1 MTLDPRRYA
10 PATAR
15 NRDPILSVLRDILP
29 QTGTVLEIASGTG
42 EHVAWF
48 AAAFPGLTFQPSERT
63 AELLSSIAAHA
74 GDSGCSNIRPALHLD
89 VTSADPWS
97 VGTVDAAYN
106 CNMIHIAPWT
116 VAEGLM
122 RGLGAV
128 LKPAAPFML
137 YGPFKVGG
145 VHTALSNAAFDESLQ
160 AMNSSYGVRD
170 LEAVVALAEDNGLAL
185 QESRDMPA
193 NNKALVFRRG

>member
-15 NRDPILSVLRDILP
+15 NRDPILAVLRDILP
-29 QTGTVLEIASGTG
+29 QTGTVLEVASGTG

-74 GDSGCSNIRPALHLD
+74 GDAGCSNIRPALHLD
-89 VTSADPWS
+89 VTTVDPWP
-97 VGTVDAAYN
+97 VKTVDAAYN

-122 RGLGAV
+122 RGLGV
-128 LKPAAPFML
+128 ILKPDAPFML

-145 VHTALSNAAFDESLQ
+145 VHTAPSNAAFDESLQ
-160 AMNSSYGVRD
+160 AMDPSYGVRD
-170 LEAVVALAEDNGLAL
+170 LEAVVALAEDNGLTL
-185 QESRDMPA
+185 QECRDMPA